1 MARIKIVLPEKF
13 SFNCKIPIRITDI
26 NYGGHVGNDAFLSII
41 HEARVQFL
49 QHHGYS
55 EMNLGGA
62 SMIMA
67 DAAIEFKGEL
77 FYGDVVTV
85 SVSATDFSKAG
96 FDLVYLLE
104 KINDGIRKTAGTA
117 KTGMICY
124 NYDTKKIIAIPE
136 EVRQKLTEA

>member
-1 MARIKIVLPEKF
+1 MARIKIALPEKF
-13 SFNCKIPIRITDI
+13 SFSCKIPIRITDI

-49 QHHGYS
+49 QNLGYS
-55 EMNLGGA
+55 EMNLAGV

-85 SVSATDFSKAG
+85 SVTATDFSKAG

-104 KINDGIRKTAGTA
+104 KTTDSLQKKVGTA

-124 NYDTKKIIAIPE
+124 NYGSKKIVTIPE
-136 EVRQKLTEA
+136 EAKLKLTAE

>member
-1 MARIKIVLPEKF
+1 MARIKIALPEKF
-13 SFNCKIPIRITDI
+13 SFNCRIPIRITDI

-41 HEARVQFL
+41 HEARMQFL

-55 EMNLGGA
+55 EMNLGGV

-85 SVSATDFSKAG
+85 SVTATDFSKAG
-96 FDLVYLLE
+96 FDLVYHLE
-104 KINDGIRKTAGTA
+104 RITGSDKKTVGAA

-124 NYDTKKIIAIPE
+124 NYDTKRIVAIPIE
-136 EVRQKLTEA
+136 ARQKLT

>member
-1 MARIKIVLPEKF
+1 
-13 SFNCKIPIRITDI
+13 
-26 NYGGHVGNDAFLSII
+26 
-41 HEARVQFL
+41 
-49 QHHGYS
+49 
-55 EMNLGGA
+55 
-62 SMIMA
+62 MIMA

-136 EVRQKLTEA
+136 EARQKLTEA